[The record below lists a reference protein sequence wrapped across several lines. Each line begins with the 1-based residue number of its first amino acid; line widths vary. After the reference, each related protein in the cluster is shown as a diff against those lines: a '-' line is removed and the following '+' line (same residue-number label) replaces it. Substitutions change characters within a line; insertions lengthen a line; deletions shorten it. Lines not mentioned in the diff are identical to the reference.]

1 MSGLITVA
9 RPDDRTVR
17 TRLAVTFRLLL
28 LLRGLLLAM
37 AVVLLAEDALGPR
50 LAAGVA
56 VLGVETVIA
65 GAAWRRVLPAVQRMP
80 LLCCLDALL
89 VFAVLAEG
97 GVFGPFFLFTVMT
110 AAIAGVLYTWGPVL
124 LVCAT
129 QIALSFVAMAAAAPA
144 DRHSPGLLI
153 ALPVFYPL
161 AACAGVALRALF
173 DQYAESEAV
182 RRRAEAAVAAAEE
195 RTRLA
200 REMHDSLAKTLQG
213 ITLSVAALPV
223 WIRECPDRA
232 ERDAQDILAA
242 LQVAAREARG
252 LIADLREE
260 AYGMPLPS
268 AVLHVAAGWSHAST
282 VPSRV
287 ETQGWFA
294 DDIPVAVR
302 YEIISVLKEALT
314 NVERHAR
321 AGQVE
326 IRLLSAPDALYLTVR
341 DDGAGFAAP
350 AGGRL
355 DLLARDGHYGL
366 VGMAERARRVGG
378 RLALRSDPGAGTTVT
393 IVVPHAPGAGR
404 GGAPDVADAERRAS

>member
-1 MSGLITVA
+1 MSGLITLA
-9 RPDDRTVR
+9 RPDERSVR

-37 AVVLLAEDALGPR
+37 AVVLLADDPGPR
-50 LAAGVA
+50 LGLGLV
-56 VLGVETVIA
+56 VLGAETVIA
-65 GAAWRRVLPAVQRMP
+65 SAAWRRVLPAVQRMP
-80 LLCCLDALL
+80 PLCCLDALL

-124 LVCAT
+124 LVCVT

-161 AACAGVALRALF
+161 AACAGVALRTLF

-182 RRRAEAAVAAAEE
+182 RRRAEAAVAAADE

-213 ITLSVAALPV
+213 LTMSVATLPH
-223 WIRECPDRA
+223 WIRNSPDRA

-252 LIADLREE
+252 LIADLRED

-268 AVLHVAAGWSHAST
+268 AVLHVAAGWSHASA
-282 VPSRV
+282 VPSSV

-321 AGQVE
+321 AGQVD
-326 IRLLSAPDALYLTVR
+326 IRLLSSADALHLTVR
-341 DDGAGFAAP
+341 DDGAGFAPP

-355 DLLARDGHYGL
+355 DLLAREGHYGL
-366 VGMAERARRVGG
+366 VGMAERARRIGG
-378 RLALRSDPGAGTTVT
+378 RLALRSDPGGGTTVT
-393 IVVPHAPGAGR
+393 IVVPHVPGAGHWSD
-404 GGAPDVADAERRAS
+404 APDVSGTERRAS